1 MLQISRIL
9 YNYTFLAFSQ
19 VAMVAI
25 GIFTTAMLARFLG
38 PHEYGRYNLF
48 IFFVQVLSIFAST
61 WIINPAAAK
70 FANQEF
76 LTSKNIKKTFS
87 SEVLIILFNIIFVGL
102 VLFFLRSRVHNFLGG
117 YGNTRVLLAFSYL
130 IIFALYNL
138 CYGSL
143 QGAMDFKSY
152 GIMPLMRAV
161 IFMLFLSALMA
172 GSFNF
177 DFIVV
182 SKSGK
187 LILIDVKGKQFP
199 YVSKLGKNYWEN
211 WVGLDDVKFLEMW
224 AKIFNTIGIIVF
236 PYLIRYKDDKKL
248 FKDISEFRGNSYGIV
263 AIEVNE
269 YHKNS
274 KPRSKHGEGTF
285 NAISISREKM
295 PKLVKPISFYLGGL
309 QKSKIY
315 SKVVPKVM

>member
-1 MLQISRIL
+1 MTKRKGSYSHYELMFE
-9 YNYTFLAFSQ
+9 N
-19 VAMVAI
+19 
-25 GIFTTAMLARFLG
+25 
-38 PHEYGRYNLF
+38 
-48 IFFVQVLSIFAST
+48 
-61 WIINPAAAK
+61 
-70 FANQEF
+70 
-76 LTSKNIKKTFS
+76 
-87 SEVLIILFNIIFVGL
+87 
-102 VLFFLRSRVHNFLGG
+102 FLREHQFL
-117 YGNTRVLLAFSYL
+117 YIAVNEDKRP
-130 IIFALYNL
+130 IFN
-138 CYGSL
+138 GE
-143 QGAMDFKSY
+143 K
-152 GIMPLMRAV
+152 IK
-161 IFMLFLSALMA
+161 
-172 GSFNF
+172 NF